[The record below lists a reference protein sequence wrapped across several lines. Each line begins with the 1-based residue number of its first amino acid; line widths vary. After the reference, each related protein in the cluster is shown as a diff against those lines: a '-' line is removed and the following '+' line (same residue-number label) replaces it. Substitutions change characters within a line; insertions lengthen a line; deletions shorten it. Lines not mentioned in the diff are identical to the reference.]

1 MISTVDFYTSEYD
14 KGGYEVPATATDGLT
29 FIRYV
34 QNVMPSTSRYG
45 ADGSGSIRIA
55 VAYEEV
61 YSADVLKLTYS
72 NGLVE
77 YAFVDSVRPLSTVN
91 GAEVCEVAFT
101 IDPWRSHWQDV
112 DVVEAHFSRTP
123 RRMDADAPEQT
134 YTVARWADTG
144 TKWRLVEPQPFG
156 WVIINA
162 VQNGIPT
169 GYYIP
174 FIFED
179 QTARTL
185 DGARVPYLSEVL
197 TDAQTA
203 LQLQT
208 AEIAYAG
215 WTDWPVAKVA
225 EASAGVWQ
233 VVSIPADMTY
243 SSGQQ
248 IGGQAAQVFRSSPSC
263 VFDFVNGYQSP
274 FTLREPLKRWIIRG
288 YSDEI
293 VDVTPY
299 DELRT
304 WKTVLVN
311 NFSSCY
317 IRVVAVDHELEWQVA
332 CGRVPLSK
340 SAESDYLYSGQRQY
354 ELDKAEQDRTVA
366 LARGLTGAA
375 TGGASTGAFGM
386 MGSNA
391 SVAPAMAA
399 ISAAS
404 GVAGALTDY
413 LITGWDIEQS
423 QRIKDTYIAQIGGI
437 AMVGEGVYDLRARGG
452 IQLVEQYPDSK
463 SLSRWDASLSKYGLE
478 DDRWDYPS
486 LQATWNWNGP
496 WKVDSSR
503 IVRKADRNVPSWA
516 ITEIQRILTRGCYI
530 GR

>member
-14 KGGYEVPATATDGLT
+14 RGGYEVPATATDGLT

-55 VAYEEV
+55 VPYEDV
-61 YSADVLKLTYS
+61 YSADVVKLTYS
-72 NGLVE
+72 NGIVE
-77 YAFVDSVRPLSTVN
+77 YAFVDSVRPLSTVQ
-91 GAEVCEVAFT
+91 GAEVCEVAFS
-101 IDPWRSHWQDV
+101 IDPWRSHWGDV
-112 DVVEAHFSRTP
+112 DIAEAHFSRVP
-123 RRMDADAPEQT
+123 RRLYADAPEQT
-134 YTVARWADTG
+134 YAVARWKDTG

-162 VQNGIPT
+162 MQNGIPA

-185 DGARVPYLSEVL
+185 DGARVPYLNEVL
-197 TDAQTA
+197 EDAQSA

-215 WTDWPVAKVA
+215 WTDWPVAKVGENA
-225 EASAGVWQ
+225 PGQWAVIN
-233 VVSIPADMTY
+233 IPQDMTY
-243 SSGQQ
+243 GSGQQ
-248 IGGQAAQVFRSSPSC
+248 IGGHAAQVFKSSPSC
-263 VFDFVNGYQSP
+263 KFDLANGYQSP
-274 FTLREPLKRWIIRG
+274 ATLREPMKRWIIRG
-288 YSDEI
+288 YSDEV

-299 DELRT
+299 DALDA
-304 WKTVLVN
+304 WKTALVN

-317 IRVVAVDHELEWQVA
+317 IRIVAVEHELEWQVA

-340 SAESDYLYSGQRQY
+340 NAESDYLYSGQRQY

-375 TGGASTGAFGM
+375 TGGASTGAFGL

-391 SVAPAMAA
+391 AAAPAMAA
-399 ISAAS
+399 VSAGS
-404 GVAGALTDY
+404 GIAGALTDY

-423 QRIKDTYIAQIGGI
+423 QRIKDTYMAQIGGI

-452 IQLVEQYPDSK
+452 IQLVEQSPDTK
-463 SLSRWDASLSKYGLE
+463 SFARWDTSLTRYGLQ

-496 WKVDSSR
+496 WMVDSSR
-503 IVRKADRNVPSWA
+503 IVRKTGRNVPTWA
-516 ITEIQRILTRGCYI
+516 ITEIQRILTRGCHI